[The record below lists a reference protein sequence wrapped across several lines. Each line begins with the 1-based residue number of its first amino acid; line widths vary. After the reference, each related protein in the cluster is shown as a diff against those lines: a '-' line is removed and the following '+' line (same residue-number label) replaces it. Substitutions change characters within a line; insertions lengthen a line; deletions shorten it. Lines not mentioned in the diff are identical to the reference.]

1 MKTPF
6 HTRLICCWLALTVLL
21 SSMGFGVVDH
31 WCQMRGHSKVPL
43 LNQKDTVKTCEANE
57 PMPLVS
63 GCPAVKKLPCCK
75 TTLSY
80 EHLDVSRFVADQHS
94 PAAPQPAE
102 FIPNPQFRL
111 LLAALILN
119 DPQLSV
125 PSIADDPLHRT
136 GRFRLTVG
144 CSWLI

>member
-1 MKTPF
+1 
-6 HTRLICCWLALTVLL
+6 
-21 SSMGFGVVDH
+21 MGFGVVDH

-43 LNQKDTVKTCEANE
+43 LNQEVTVNTCEANE

-63 GCPAVKKLPCCK
+63 SCPAVKKLPCCK

-80 EHLDVSRFVADQHS
+80 EHLDVSRFVADQHN

-102 FIPNPQFRL
+102 FIPNPRFRL
-111 LLAALILN
+111 LLAALLPI
-119 DPQLSV
+119 DAQ
-125 PSIADDPLHRT
+125 PSAASMADDPLPRT